1 MPLSAYNPADLSPLP
16 ATSPREGR
24 GLHLMAIAGIDPETH
39 AGRLFAWLWA
49 QGDVVERVPM
59 AALRQA
65 TGGSEAGV
73 RRWLALLES
82 RGLIAVAHR
91 DSRFEPR
98 TITLLGALA
107 DPQKWFDFAKPAT
120 PAELRLCAVRTSDNE
135 PVRGAHRD
143 HQSVGDGDRCEV
155 RTADER
161 VTPKK
166 IKKPKPVAGSDL
178 SATAQDDDKPSR
190 SNRRETCDAPA
201 LNQLNKSNSLHNQSL
216 IPERLT
222 ISRDTAPAVEAR
234 PIAGALAEALNR
246 LELTPERI
254 DAEVDALAAWCL
266 ERLPAEVSRR
276 KLAHACRYAITVCTA
291 DGFKPFTPADVR
303 RIVAWSNTKPP
314 GEVARAFHGAIAA
327 EFNKRGWPWAE
338 VK

>member
-1 MPLSAYNPADLSPLP
+1 MP
-16 ATSPREGR
+16 
-24 GLHLMAIAGIDPETH
+24 
-39 AGRLFAWLWA
+39 
-49 QGDVVERVPM
+49 
-59 AALRQA
+59 ALRQA

-91 DSRFEPR
+91 DSRYEPR

-107 DPQKWFDFAKPAT
+107 DPQKWFDFAKPVT

-143 HQSVGDGDRCEV
+143 HQSVGEGDRCEV

-166 IKKPKPVAGSDL
+166 IKKPKPVADKDL

-190 SNRRETCDAPA
+190 SNRRETCDAGA
-201 LNQLNKSNSLHNQSL
+201 LNQLNTLNSLQNQSL
-216 IPERLT
+216 VPNRLT
-222 ISRDTAPAVEAR
+222 ISRDTAPAVEPR

-266 ERLPAEVSRR
+266 ARLPAEVSRR
-276 KLAHACRYAITVCTA
+276 KLAHACRYAITVCNA

-303 RIVAWSNTKPP
+303 RIVTWANGKP
-314 GEVARAFHGAIAA
+314 EDERAKSFHAA
-327 EFNKRGWPWAE
+327 MAKEFGKRGWPWAD